1 MMMRG
6 LSIFVNFASRMST
19 LHKIILVAFVLL
31 WLGLSYI
38 MIDRA
43 GLTLYNLLVVL
54 LAGAMIIVPLVK
66 KWRKQ

>member
-6 LSIFVNFASRMST
+6 LSIFVNFASCMST

-31 WLGLSYI
+31 WLGLSFI

>member
-1 MMMRG
+1 
-6 LSIFVNFASRMST
+6 MST
-19 LHKIILVAFVLL
+19 LHKIILVVFVLL